1 MKRLRKVALLFIA
14 TIFLMVG
21 GAAALLFAIQR
32 NTDPRVT
39 ADIDAHF
46 ASLESSPIVDSPTDI
61 PLRDAADSDT
71 PPLFT
76 RNGAQSVEGIDPRK
90 KEGRTRKQRFQ
101 KLQMHRRQDQNRTGE
116 TDIQEIAPGTWLISR
131 KTYAHA
137 RKHMTSYVGNARAE
151 LVENDSGPLG
161 FRLKNIRKKSALH
174 RIGLRSNDILIAING
189 FPLNSVENV
198 TLAIASFK
206 KASQFR
212 LDLLRKDNRRSFY
225 YKITDES

>member
-14 TIFLMVG
+14 TIFLLVG
-21 GAAALLFAIQR
+21 AAAALLFAIQR
-32 NTDPRVT
+32 DTDPGVT
-39 ADIDAHF
+39 ADINAHF
-46 ASLESSPIVDSPTDI
+46 ASLETLPIMDTSIDI
-61 PLRDAADSDT
+61 PIRKAADSDN

-76 RNGAQSVEGIDPRK
+76 RNAAQNVERIDPGRK
-90 KEGRTRKQRFQ
+90 ESRARKQGFQ
-101 KLQMHRRQDQNRTGE
+101 KLQMHRRQDQSRTGE
-116 TDIQEIAPGTWLISR
+116 TDIREIAPGTWLISR
-131 KTYAHA
+131 NTYAHA

-151 LVENDSGPLG
+151 LVENGNGNGPLG
-161 FRLKNIRKKSALH
+161 FRLKNIKKNSALH

-212 LDLLRKDNRRSFY
+212 LDLLRKDNKRSFY
-225 YKITDES
+225 YKIAD